1 MAFPDHPLAA
11 VTHANPYPYY
21 AQLVEQRPL
30 YYDASLKLWVAAGAA
45 VVDAVLASDLC
56 GVRPLAEPVPAAL
69 LGSPAAAIFRHLV
82 RMNDGAGHCPLK
94 QAVTAALDAVEA
106 RAMPLAHAT
115 ARRLA
120 RTLPAADD
128 SDSAHAAHAA
138 AVSDFQFRL
147 PLLVVAQ
154 LLGIAEQNWPLLVP
168 RVEALVG
175 AFAPGA
181 DAHRIEAGGAAAAW
195 LLDLLRHLLRAPA
208 AGDGLLAA
216 LASEAGAAGCGDPA
230 LVAANAAGFLTQTY
244 EASAGLI
251 GNTLVALAA
260 QPSLQRQLE
269 ADPAALGAAIQEVL
283 RTDPPVQNTRRFVQR
298 TGVVAGQPMR
308 QGDAILVLLGAAGRD
323 PAANPDPQRFDPG
336 RRGRR
341 IFCFGGGVHACPG
354 ARIAVAIAEAGVGCL
369 LAAGA
374 DPGRLARTVRYRAS
388 LNGRMALFGA
398 ADAGF
403 SNNGGGQR

>member
-1 MAFPDHPLAA
+1 M
-11 VTHANPYPYY
+11 
-21 AQLVEQRPL
+21 
-30 YYDASLKLWVAAGAA
+30 
-45 VVDAVLASDLC
+45 
-56 GVRPLAEPVPAAL
+56 
-69 LGSPAAAIFRHLV
+69 
-82 RMNDGAGHCPLK
+82 
-94 QAVTAALDAVEA
+94 
-106 RAMPLAHAT
+106 
-115 ARRLA
+115 
-120 RTLPAADD
+120 
-128 SDSAHAAHAA
+128 
-138 AVSDFQFRL
+138 
-147 PLLVVAQ
+147 VAQ
-154 LLGIAEQNWPLLVP
+154 LLGIAEQDWPLLVP
-168 RVEALVG
+168 RVEALAA

-181 DAHRIEAGGAAAAW
+181 DAARVAAGGVAAAW
-195 LLDLLRHLLRAPA
+195 LLELLRDLLQASPS
-208 AGDGLLAA
+208 DGLLAA

-230 LVAANAAGFLTQTY
+230 LVAANGAGFLTQTY

-298 TGVVAGQPMR
+298 TGVVAGEFMR

-341 IFCFGGGVHACPG
+341 IFSFGGGVHACPG
-354 ARIAVAIAEAGVGCL
+354 ARIALAIAEAGVAQL

-374 DPGRLARTVRYRAS
+374 DPGRLARTLRYRAS
-388 LNGRMALFGA
+388 LNGRIALFGA

-403 SNNGGGQR
+403 ANNGGGQR